1 VRDPYAVEA
10 ARMVL
15 GRGRVAIPSSYSTPV
30 SSLSRNSIWQK
41 IKPLTPTHTI
51 YGEITY
57 DETMKNYNIF
67 MTEVEFYSMIGIL
80 LM

>member
-1 VRDPYAVEA
+1 ACSHPDISLVSNDFGI
-10 ARMVL
+10 L
-15 GRGRVAIPSSYSTPV
+15 HV